1 MNYLIKRGVSR
12 NFKFQELT
20 NAMRIR
26 KFNEMC
32 NLSYYS
38 ILQQFL
44 NLSQSTENWFVLRVL
59 TVLKLIWFSNSWS
72 VSLYC
77 IESIKYCFLYMH
89 SDDVILLIVWE
100 KMVYTFIPG
109 ATFSLLWCIDHNLRP
124 WNCSGKPKVHF
135 SKGSARII
143 VKFDE
148 KGLNHACEVDKKVTN
163 DKPNTKK
170 LVLLLNATYFY
181 KWHLNH

>member
-59 TVLKLIWFSNSWS
+59 TVLKLIWISNSWS

-89 SDDVILLIVWE
+89 SDDVILLIVW
-100 KMVYTFIPG
+100 KKIVYTFKPG
-109 ATFSLLWCIDHNLRP
+109 ATFLYYGALTITFGRGTVQVNL
-124 WNCSGKPKVHF
+124 KYIFLK
-135 SKGSARII
+135 
-143 VKFDE
+143 
-148 KGLNHACEVDKKVTN
+148 EV
-163 DKPNTKK
+163 
-170 LVLLLNATYFY
+170 LV
-181 KWHLNH
+181 

>member
-109 ATFSLLWCIDHNLRP
+109 ATFLYYGALTITFGRGTVQVNL
-124 WNCSGKPKVHF
+124 KYIFLK
-135 SKGSARII
+135 
-143 VKFDE
+143 
-148 KGLNHACEVDKKVTN
+148 EV
-163 DKPNTKK
+163 
-170 LVLLLNATYFY
+170 LV
-181 KWHLNH
+181 